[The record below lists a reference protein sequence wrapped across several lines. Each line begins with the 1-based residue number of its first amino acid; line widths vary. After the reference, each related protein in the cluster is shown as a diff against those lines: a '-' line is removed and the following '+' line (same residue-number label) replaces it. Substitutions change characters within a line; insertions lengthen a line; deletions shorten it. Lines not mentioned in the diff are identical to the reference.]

1 METDIFHPN
10 CSRSKKESAWQ
21 FQSAILYIRGKILE
35 LPFEIMC
42 KKSFIFSVY
51 ASNTIGTV
59 VVSSTQS
66 VTVDHPTLPL
76 KVSCPTVAAPDIPY
90 R

>member
-1 METDIFHPN
+1 M
-10 CSRSKKESAWQ
+10 
-21 FQSAILYIRGKILE
+21 
-35 LPFEIMC
+35 
-42 KKSFIFSVY
+42 Y

-66 VTVDHPTLPL
+66 VIVDYPTLPL

-90 R
+90 RRFIFALIQKRLDIALNLQHQANKGQENMRAIFTPNMQCLSD